1 MGDVMKAGDH
11 LNAGGRLTAPNG
23 KSFVIMQGDGNL
35 VVYEVFN
42 GREFPVWASNTMGSG
57 GTMAALQTDGNF
69 VVYRPDGR
77 PVWASNTF
85 TREEIH
91 IRMQDDGNLVIYT
104 AAGRPIWASNTMRHF
119 RKLPFGT
126 DRHFRFRNGFVN
138 RIATIPGV
146 GNVETRGRC
155 GGMAFAAMDY
165 FLSGVPVPTWPA
177 SVFAPEEVP
186 PDGHWLADYIYLR
199 LMNSFAVP
207 SSAKYVHWTLASDHS
222 TWLGGKGVSRWTK
235 EDEFPKLRAQIDAGQ
250 PVALGLIDATNLADI
265 GNENHQVVAY
275 GYEWHPKAGTM
286 KVFMYDN
293 NDWGREHTLSS
304 HPGTRH
310 WDTSLDPSDPWRGW
324 FVIDYT
330 RVNPPCYTRNPAP
343 ENAVVKYGQ
352 VIKMSHVM
360 SGRTLHS
367 HALNYGHAG
376 GSGQQQVTCFDG
388 ADDNDLWRVKG
399 AHGSADN
406 ARAGQPVRNGDII
419 RLEHVLTRR
428 NLHSHAGIK
437 SPVTG
442 QQEVTAFGE
451 NGQGDANDDWKVEI
465 DGGGEWAA
473 RRRLRLVHRLSNAAL
488 HSHLG
493 FRHAQHTAGQQEVTG
508 FLPRDANDFWWLLE
522 VR

>member
-1 MGDVMKAGDH
+1 MADVMKGGDH
-11 LNAGGRLTAPNG
+11 LRAGERLTAPNG
-23 KSFVIMQGDGNL
+23 KSFIIMQADGNL
-35 VVYEVFN
+35 VVYEVFD
-42 GREFPVWASNTMGSG
+42 GREIPVWASNTPGSG
-57 GTMAALQTDGNF
+57 GQIAALQTDGNF
-69 VVYRPDGR
+69 VVYRADNR

-91 IRMQDDGNLVIYT
+91 LRMQDDGNAVIYT

-126 DRHFRFRNGFVN
+126 DRHFRFRNAFTN

-165 FLSGVPVPTWPA
+165 YLSGVPVPQWR
-177 SVFAPEEVP
+177 SGLFAPDEVP
-186 PDGHWLADYIYLR
+186 PDGHWLADYLYMR

-222 TWLGGKGVSRWTK
+222 TWFGGKGVSRWTK
-235 EDEFPKLRAQIDAGQ
+235 EDEFPKLRAMIDAGQ
-250 PVALGLIDATNLADI
+250 PACLGLIDATNLLDI

-286 KVFMYDN
+286 TVFIYDN
-293 NDWGREHTLSS
+293 NNNGQEHTLRT
-304 HPGTRH
+304 HPGNRH
-310 WDTSLDPSDPWRGW
+310 WDASNTDPWRGW

-330 RVNPPCYTRNPAP
+330 RLNPPVFTRNPAP
-343 ENAVVKYGQ
+343 DGAIVKYGQ
-352 VIKMSHVM
+352 VIKLSHVW

-388 ADDNDLWRVKG
+388 SDDNDLWRVKG
-399 AHGSADN
+399 AHGTPDN
-406 ARAGQPVRNGDII
+406 HKVGQDVRNGDII

-428 NLHSHAGIK
+428 NLHSHAGIV
-437 SPVTG
+437 SPVTR
-442 QQEVTAFGE
+442 QQEVTCFGD
-451 NGQGDANDDWKVEI
+451 NGNGDGNDDWRVEL
-465 DGGGEWAA
+465 DGSGYWSSAN
-473 RRRLRLVHRLSNAAL
+473 RLRLIHVPSNAAL

-493 FRHAQHTAGQQEVTG
+493 FKHSQWTAGQQEVTG
-508 FLPRDANDFWWLLE
+508 FGPRDANDWWWLLE